1 MKIVV
6 FADEIYP
13 IEHVYGL
20 LEIAKKTASTL
31 ELILVSDNAI
41 DVRIGEGFSRGCL
54 SRCDSSDVFF
64 ICKKICKAD
73 MVIGLPSK
81 YILFRV
87 LSRLKLINFLPI
99 YFGPGK
105 VTKAIGYYKHPENSQ
120 IRLLKTYLKFLL
132 LNTYF
137 VANDKIDKLYNAAA
151 LGYPLSRVAIAPL
164 PKYFYINERLC
175 AGQKKAR
182 PTGILIAPTHRWED
196 VIPPLTQMCASEGL
210 MRCFHDLNVRVFHS
224 RHPESVEITLNGEVL
239 EYTGNWDDID
249 ILVTDYSSI
258 GDDFFNAG
266 GRHLLYYVPD
276 REEFELKQGAGIF
289 FDQSLMLGTVHSDI
303 DDLIR
308 NLIDLSKTARD
319 EVIPEMSSPFYFDDL
334 SSVRHKT

>member
-31 ELILVSDNAI
+31 ELVLVSDNAI
-41 DVRIGEGFSRGCL
+41 DVRIEEGFSTGRL

-64 ICKKICKAD
+64 ICKKIFKAD

-81 YILFRV
+81 YILLRV
-87 LSRLKLINFLPI
+87 LSRLKLIKFLPI

-105 VTKAIGYYKHPENSQ
+105 ITKAIGYYKHPENSQ
-120 IRLLKTYLKFLL
+120 IRILKTYLKFLL

-137 VANDKIDKLYNAAA
+137 VANDKIDGLYNAAA

-182 PTGILIAPTHRWED
+182 PTGILIAPTHRWGD

-210 MRCFHDLNVRVFHS
+210 LRCFHDLNVRIFHS
-224 RHPESVEITLNGEVL
+224 KHPESVEITLNGQVL

-308 NLIDLSKTARD
+308 NLIDRSKIARND
-319 EVIPEMSSPFYFDDL
+319 VIPEMDSPFYFDEL
-334 SSVRHKT
+334 SSVRHKP